1 MNEQR
6 RMLEG
11 CQKGVDVGDILQVAL
26 VSDMRGH
33 QWKSDSLCV
42 ISHDGKFE
50 RMKLR
55 TCSFFHM

>member
-1 MNEQR
+1 
-6 RMLEG
+6 MLEG

-26 VSDMRGH
+26 VSDIRGH
-33 QWKSDSLCV
+33 QWKSDNPCV

-50 RMKLR
+50 RMNLR

>member
-1 MNEQR
+1 
-6 RMLEG
+6 MLEG

-33 QWKSDSLCV
+33 QWKSDNLCV

-50 RMKLR
+50 RMNLR